1 MQFFSTPN
9 IDFIGLRRTAYTF
22 SLVMFLIGMASIF
35 LHKGL
40 NYGIDFKGGTSLV
53 LRFDRPVDTGSIREA
68 LSGISQGGS
77 EIKRFG
83 SDREYIIYIPQQA
96 GVTTGEIGV
105 QVSAVLAE
113 KIPGNPAERLQVEMV
128 GPKIGE
134 ELRSKAFMAILIS
147 LALLL
152 LYITLRFEFVFAV
165 GAIFALFHDV
175 VITLGF
181 FSIMNYEL
189 SLKEIAAFLT
199 LVGYS
204 LNDTIVIFDRIRE
217 NLKIY
222 RNDDLPTVMN
232 KSINQTLTRSVN
244 TSLTVFMVVLVM
256 FLFGGEVIRGFSFI
270 MLVGTIIG
278 SYSTIFVAS
287 PIVLEWQNRHGGKNS
302 LRMAKKHKAV

>member
-9 IDFIGLRRTAYTF
+9 IDFIGIRRFAYTL
-22 SLVMFLIGMASIF
+22 SLVMFLVGMASII

-53 LRFDRPVDTGSIREA
+53 LRFEQPIDTGSIREA
-68 LSGISQGGS
+68 LSGISRGGD

-83 SDREYIIYIPQQA
+83 SEREYVIYIPQQA
-96 GVTTGEIGV
+96 GVTATEIGT
-105 QVSAVLAE
+105 QVSHVLAE
-113 KIPGNPAERLQVEMV
+113 KIPSNPAERLQVEMV

-134 ELRSKAFMAILIS
+134 ELRNKAAMAIVIS
-147 LALLL
+147 LVLLL
-152 LYITLRFEFVFAV
+152 IYITFRFEFVFAV

-189 SLKEIAAFLT
+189 SLNEIAAFLT

-244 TSLTVFMVVLVM
+244 TSLSVFMVVLVL

-287 PIVLEWQNRHGGKNS
+287 PIVLEWQNRHGGKSS
-302 LRMAKKHKAV
+302 LRMARKH